1 MRLSDILRAK
11 GSDVVTIDPD
21 RTALEATRML
31 VDHNIGAMV
40 VIQEGAPV
48 GIVSERDI
56 LRLTARAPQELD
68 RTSVADIMTQDV
80 VFAGEGDSLA
90 DAMESMTLRRI
101 RHLPVTREDALVGIV
116 SIGDVVNALRTE
128 FEAENR
134 HLKDYI
140 AGGG

>member
-1 MRLSDILRAK
+1 MRLSDILRVK
-11 GSDVVTIDPD
+11 GSEVVTINPD

-40 VIQEGAPV
+40 VMEEGAPV

-56 LRLTARAPQELD
+56 LRLTARGPQELEE
-68 RTSVADIMTQDV
+68 TLVADIMTRDV
-80 VFAGEGDSLA
+80 LFAQETDSLA
-90 DAMESMTLRRI
+90 DAMETMTLRRV
-101 RHLPVTREDALVGIV
+101 RHLPVTRDGALVGIV

-134 HLKDYI
+134 YLKQYI
-140 AGGG
+140 TGGG